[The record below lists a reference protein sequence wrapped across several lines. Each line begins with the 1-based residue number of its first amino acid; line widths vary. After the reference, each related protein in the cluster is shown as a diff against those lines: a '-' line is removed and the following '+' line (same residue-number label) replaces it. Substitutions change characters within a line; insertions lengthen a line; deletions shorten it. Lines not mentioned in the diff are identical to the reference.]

1 MSHASKGIVLLALDT
16 GVRETGWAVF
26 KDGNIEA
33 TGFIKVSS
41 RHRIDAADRVK
52 HLVKCLDDL
61 VEQWDPATVACCQP
75 TGIGWRV
82 PALELLDSALADWS
96 RRHWLGL
103 YAYSAQEVRTAVA
116 GHPNASRGDLG
127 YAVMVRFGLIGH
139 SKTTHEWEAIAVGD
153 YHLSRWATGPEN
165 SCNTGKASKNGRN

>member
-1 MSHASKGIVLLALDT
+1 MSRASESTVLLALDA

-33 TGFIKVSS
+33 TGFVKISS
-41 RHRIDAADRVK
+41 RHRIDAADRVR
-52 HLVKCLDDL
+52 HLIRCLDEL
-61 VEQWDPATVACCQP
+61 VEKWRPGAVACCQP

-96 RRHWLGL
+96 RRHWLCL
-103 YAYSAQEVRTAVA
+103 YSYTAQEVRSAVA

-127 YAVMVRFGLIGH
+127 YAVMMRFGLIGH
-139 SKTTHEWEAIAVGD
+139 SKTTHEWEAIAVGGH
-153 YHLSRWATGPEN
+153 HLSRWPAGPEDSN
-165 SCNTGKASKNGRN
+165 AVERVSKNGRS